1 MANMFAELAK
11 RATVLS
17 PVMTDRE
24 KVSTEDIIK
33 KYPNGITITEFDI
46 VTTPDKDGN
55 NMTYPVLAF
64 KEDETKFLYGGKA
77 LMDIVAVWLSHFEGD
92 IESTSSALKAAGGV
106 KIQLEPARTKSG
118 RNFTRVNIIG

>member
-33 KYPNGITITEFDI
+33 NYPNGITITEFDI

-106 KIQLEPARTKSG
+106 KIQLEPARTKNG

>member
-17 PVMTDRE
+17 PIMTDRE

-33 KYPNGITITEFDI
+33 NYPDGITVIEFDL

-55 NMTYPVLAF
+55 NQTYPVIGF

-92 IESTSSALKAAGGV
+92 IESTSAALKAAGGI
-106 KIQLEPARTKSG
+106 KIQLEPARTKTG
-118 RNFTRVNIIG
+118 RNFTRVNVIG